1 MPCKGKWEWEHRYQS
16 KGSTQQLHGFK
27 NKLLQSQGRA
37 RSEHPEVSVPP
48 LSPLP
53 FRPHCDKPLCWK
65 TIKMVMASQRE
76 AQPQTPSYELPTFP
90 AHAHPS
96 VAWPWREVPARGD
109 PSALLTLHHTQPEL
123 KPTRG
128 ANSPGVQI
136 HLGCKSTRSS
146 TLRAPLEVSLPL
158 RLSLCPEFSPR
169 AKSTPPTAQKPGSDP
184 FCHQLSSLF

>member
-1 MPCKGKWEWEHRYQS
+1 MPCTGKWEWEHRYQS

-53 FRPHCDKPLCWK
+53 FRPHCDKPLGWK
-65 TIKMVMASQRE
+65 TIKMVMASQQE

-96 VAWPWREVPARGD
+96 VVWPWRGVPGFDSPWGPLSTTDTPPHTARAQTHLGCKFTWGT
-109 PSALLTLHHTQPEL
+109 S
-123 KPTRG
+123 
-128 ANSPGVQI
+128 SPGVQI
-136 HLGCKSTRSS
+136 HLEQH
-146 TLRAPLEVSLPL
+146 PQ
-158 RLSLCPEFSPR
+158 
-169 AKSTPPTAQKPGSDP
+169 STPGSVTATLAVPVP
-184 FCHQLSSLF
+184 